1 MSTILAVT
9 GIGTGVGK
17 TVVSAI
23 IAESLKANYWKPI
36 QAGDLDSSDSIVVD
50 GLTNSVKVLPEGF
63 KLETPMSPHEAA
75 KIDGVNISLDSLT
88 LPSVE
93 GNLVIEGAGGL
104 MVPFNYEGETYLDLF
119 RKWRIPVVVVSRHY
133 LGSINHTLL
142 TIELLQK
149 EGIEIKGIVFNG
161 DEHPSTEKIIL
172 SKSGVQC
179 LGRIPEAEQ
188 VNKEFVS
195 KHVNSIE
202 L

>member
-1 MSTILAVT
+1 MSTTVAVT

-36 QAGDLDSSDSIVVD
+36 QAGDLDSSDSIVVNE
-50 GLTNSVKVLPEGF
+50 LTTSVNVLPEGY
-63 KLETPMSPHEAA
+63 KLKTPMSPHEAA
-75 KIDGVNISLDSLT
+75 KIDGVDISMDSLEV
-88 LPSVE
+88 PSVD

-104 MVPFNYEGETYLDLF
+104 MVPFNYEGATYLDLF
-119 RKWRIPVVVVSRHY
+119 KKWKIPVVVVSRHY

-149 EGIEIKGIVFNG
+149 EGVEIKGIVFNG

-172 SKSGVQC
+172 STTGVTC
-179 LGRIPEAEQ
+179 LGRIPEADI
-188 VNKEFVS
+188 VDKEFVAT
-195 KHVNSIE
+195 HVNSIE